1 MKKLIL
7 VLFTIC
13 IGFAFTANAQS
24 VSGVITGADDG
35 QPIPGVNIQVKGS
48 ATGTISEM
56 NGGYTVNVAGQDA
69 VLVFSYF
76 GYKTMEIPVGGQ
88 SKIDVALEA
97 DATSVD
103 EVVVIGYGSTAKK
116 NVASS
121 MSVIKSEDLVG
132 MSTTDARQALQGKV
146 AGVQVVNNGGDPGSG
161 ARIIVR
167 GMGSFSSP
175 EPLYVVDGLQGGDFN
190 SIPPQDIESITV
202 LKDAATTAIYG
213 SAAANGV
220 VLVTTKSG
228 KKGNVKVTYDGSV
241 GIAQV
246 NKRYDMLNASDYV
259 DLVGDIQA
267 ASGLQLTEKLLSPAV
282 RTNRT
287 DWQEEIFRNALVT
300 DHNIRLSG
308 GTDNVTYSFSTGYVN
323 QESTIID
330 RNFQRLTFGAKL
342 GESLFNRKVRF
353 SQNLRVKT
361 DKNSGK
367 IANFNDALR
376 MPTYVPVYDPNNLGG
391 YGRADKVED
400 LNDAN
405 NPLNDVYNSTYD
417 NKGYNVE
424 LDLSGEVDIISG
436 LTFKTQAR
444 LWSGNG
450 NNYTFNYPS
459 NGGNFSKSSSDM
471 EENFNTYSGV
481 LLENFFTYVKTFGDH
496 DISATLGNTYSP
508 AGSSRSVNVKGS
520 NFTSD
525 AIQNVSLANTTSL
538 GGANVN
544 SGRSRLSYFGR
555 IGYTYKEKYVF
566 NGSIRKDGS
575 SNFGENNRWGTF
587 YGLGVAWAISKEDFM
602 SSMDVISDLKLR
614 ASYGKTG
621 NDNIPSFLT
630 SATVWKGDANNI
642 VYSFGDNLSYANGSS
657 INSIANPNLKWE
669 ETTQFDIGIDL
680 SILNNSL
687 SFVLDYYN
695 RANEDL
701 LIETLLPLTSGLG
714 RPGQSGTQWINA
726 ASMKNTGFEFSAT
739 YRSSASDFKW
749 DVSVNTTYGTN
760 EVTAL
765 GTVGDL
771 PISKGEFVAG
781 IGNSTRTDIGH
792 PLASYYGY
800 KVDHIVVDQ
809 AEVNQLNAAA
819 LAASSGKVTEYK
831 VGLKP
836 GDRLWQDTDGNGY
849 IDDKDRTYIGNP
861 SPKWQY
867 GLTFNGAYKKFDFQL
882 LVQGVAKV
890 DVVNGGRYWWQGM
903 SKPFNN
909 TTDVLRRWKKE
920 GDITDIPAAG
930 QNSSA
935 NLAFSDWYV
944 EKGDYVRLKNLV
956 IGYTLPEFKNSM
968 SLRMYV
974 AFQNLLTI
982 TNYSGYDP
990 EISSQDPYD
999 NNNYIFQRGVD
1010 LYNHPN
1016 PAIYRFGVQF
1026 NF

>member
-35 QPIPGVNIQVKGS
+35 QPIPGVNIQVKGTS
-48 ATGTISEM
+48 TGTISDM
-56 NGGYTVNVAGQDA
+56 NGAYSVNATGADA
-69 VLVFSYF
+69 VLVVSYI
-76 GYKTMEIPVGGQ
+76 GYKTQEIAVGGQ
-88 SKIDVALEA
+88 SKIDVALET
-97 DATSVD
+97 DATTVD
-103 EVVVIGYGSTAKK
+103 EVVVIGYGTTAKK
-116 NVASS
+116 NVASA
-121 MSVIKSEDLVG
+121 MSVLKSDDLMG

-220 VLVTTKSG
+220 ILVTTKSG
-228 KKGNVKVTYDGSV
+228 KKGNLKVTYEGSV
-241 GIAQV
+241 GMAQV

-267 ASGLQLTEKLLSPAV
+267 ASGLQTTTKLQSADV
-282 RTNRT
+282 RVDRT
-287 DWQEEIFRNALVT
+287 DWQDEIFRNALVT
-300 DHNIRLSG
+300 DHSLRLSG
-308 GTDNVTYSFSTGYVN
+308 GSDNVTYSFSTGYTN

-330 RNFQRLTFGAKL
+330 RNFQRLTFGAKMS
-342 GESLFNRKVRF
+342 ESLFKRRVRLN
-353 SQNLRVKT
+353 QNLRVKT
-361 DKNSGK
+361 DKNTGK

-376 MPTYVPVYDPNNLGG
+376 MPTYVPWLDPNNLGG

-405 NPLNDVYNSTYD
+405 NPGNDVYNSLY
-417 NKGYNVE
+417 NSKGYNME
-424 LDLSGEVDIISG
+424 LDLSAEVDIVKG
-436 LTFKTQAR
+436 LTFKSQAR

-450 NNYTFNYPS
+450 NDNTFNYPS
-459 NGGNFSKSSSDM
+459 NGGNFSKTSSDM
-471 EENFNTYSGV
+471 EENFNTYSGA
-481 LLENFFTYVKTFGDH
+481 LLENFLSYNATFGDH

-525 AIQNVSLANTTSL
+525 AIQNVSLGNTTSL
-538 GGANVN
+538 GGASVN

-555 IGYTYKEKYVF
+555 VGYTFKEKYVL
-566 NGSIRKDGS
+566 NASVRRDGS

-587 YGLGVAWAISKEDFM
+587 YGLGAAWSLSKEDFM
-602 SSMDVISDLKLR
+602 SSVEAISDLKLR
-614 ASYGKTG
+614 VSYGKTG

-657 INSIANPNLKWE
+657 INSIANPDLKWE

-680 SILNNSL
+680 SLFNNSL
-687 SFVLDYYN
+687 TFIFDYYN
-695 RANEDL
+695 RSNKDL

-726 ASMKNTGFEFSAT
+726 AAMLNTGFEATVT
-739 YRSSASDFKW
+739 YRNSNTDFKW
-749 DVSVNTTYGTN
+749 DLSLNTTYGVN

-765 GTVGDL
+765 GTVGNL

-800 KVDHIVVDQ
+800 AVDHIVVNQ
-809 AEVNQLNAAA
+809 AEVTALNATAA
-819 LAASSGKVTEYK
+819 AAGKAEYQ

-836 GDRLWQDTDGNGY
+836 GDRLWKDTNGSGF

-867 GLTFNGAYKKFDFQL
+867 GVTFNGTYKRFDVQL
-882 LVQGVAKV
+882 LIQGVAKV

-909 TTDVLRRWKKE
+909 TTDVLRRWKNE
-920 GDITDIPAAG
+920 GDVTDIPKAG

-944 EKGDYVRLKNLV
+944 EKGDYIRLKNLV
-956 IGYTLPEFKNSM
+956 FGYTLPEMKNAM

-982 TNYSGYDP
+982 SNYSGYDP
-990 EISSQDPYD
+990 EISSQNPYD

-1016 PAIYRFGVQF
+1016 PTIYRFGVQF